1 MTRQK
6 ILLLSIEDLNE
17 KVVVEDYL
25 SNSNVDRLRFSY
37 VKILIKKKEN
47 SSYKILL

>member
-1 MTRQK
+1 MDRRFERK
-6 ILLLSIEDLNE
+6 SCGGGFLST
-17 KVVVEDYL
+17 
-25 SNSNVDRLRFSY
+25 NSNVDRLRFSY